1 MLLKN
6 IRSLKHAV
14 LLLCHLKPS
23 AQCWCVSLRKNSRE
37 FGVFMLFHI
46 YRELDDPFQIEPDP
60 ITIVCQKNEPRSYHD
75 RFPEKWARSDR
86 EISRFDLAHFRS
98 FLKKS
103 QNLLCLLLK
112 TAKINFSTN
121 THMYYRLIHDIRSI

>member
-46 YRELDDPFQIEPDP
+46 YIWHDEVFLIIACLYYNHIIKILTYWNIYQLRQNDSMYCFGLLYDPFD
-60 ITIVCQKNEPRSYHD
+60 TL
-75 RFPEKWARSDR
+75 W
-86 EISRFDLAHFRS
+86 RS
-98 FLKKS
+98 FFSYKMSS
-103 QNLLCLLLK
+103 QGYKNLFIILRMEYVSHYCYHFW
-112 TAKINFSTN
+112 N
-121 THMYYRLIHDIRSI
+121 RVW